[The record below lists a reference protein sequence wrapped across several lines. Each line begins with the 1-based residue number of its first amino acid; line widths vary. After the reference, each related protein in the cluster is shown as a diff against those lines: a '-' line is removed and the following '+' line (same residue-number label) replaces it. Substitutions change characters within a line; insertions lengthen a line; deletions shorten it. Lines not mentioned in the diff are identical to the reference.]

1 MLEGIYNTGNF
12 RFKFYTLLTLVPL
25 VKARD
30 ILVVD
35 TMYNIGTI

>member
-12 RFKFYTLLTLVPL
+12 RFKFYTLLTLIPF

-30 ILVVD
+30 TLFVV
-35 TMYNIGTI
+35 TMDDIETI